1 MIILLNGPPRC
12 GKDTA
17 AEFITL
23 MVGNSKVQHMKM
35 SRPLKSAIRGIFGF
49 THIEVHALE
58 SCKDQS
64 KREDGPEFADLSYRE
79 MQIKLFEHLKETYG
93 PGILGQIF
101 VRHDRHTMKRHT
113 VVSDAGLTVE
123 IEPIVEAYPYKD
135 IGLIQIR
142 RPGCNFDND
151 IREYIGPHKSIGN
164 FEVVENKYDLELFQA
179 QIRRVLVKWEL
190 LDDKRDN

>member
-35 SRPLKSAIRGIFGF
+35 SRPMKAALRLIFGF
-49 THIEVHALE
+49 TMAEVRELE
-58 SCKDQS
+58 ENKDQGN
-64 KREDGPEFADLSYRE
+64 GPEFADLSYRE

-190 LDDKRDN
+190 LDDERDN

>member
-23 MVGNSKVQHMKM
+23 MVGNSKVQHIKM
-35 SRPLKSAIRGIFGF
+35 SRPMKAALRVIFGF
-49 THIEVHALE
+49 TITETRELE
-58 SCKDQS
+58 ENKDQNN
-64 KREDGPEFADLSYRE
+64 GLEFADLSYRD

-93 PGILGQIF
+93 PEVLGRIF
-101 VRHDRHTMKRHT
+101 IRYNKQTMKQHT

-123 IEPIVEAYPYKD
+123 IEPIIEAYPYKD

-151 IREYIGPHKSIGN
+151 IREYIGPHRGIGN
-164 FEVVENKYDLELFQA
+164 FEVVENKYDMELFQA

-190 LDDKRDN
+190 LDDERDN

>member
-1 MIILLNGPPRC
+1 MIILLNGPPRS

-23 MVGNSKVQHMKM
+23 MVGNSKVQHIKM
-35 SRPLKSAIRGIFGF
+35 SRPMKAALRLIFGF
-49 THIEVHALE
+49 TMAEVRELE
-58 SCKDQS
+58 ANKDQGN
-64 KREDGPEFADLSYRE
+64 GPEFADLSYRE

-93 PGILGQIF
+93 PEVLGRIF
-101 VRHDRHTMKRHT
+101 IRHDRHTMKRHT
-113 VVSDAGLTVE
+113 VVSDAGLSVE
-123 IEPIVEAYPYKD
+123 IEPIVEAYPYKE

-142 RPGCNFDND
+142 RPGCNFDDD
-151 IREYIGPHKSIGN
+151 IREYIGPHRGIGN

-190 LDDKRDN
+190 LDDERNN

>member
-1 MIILLNGPPRC
+1 MIILLNGPPRS

-23 MVGNSKVQHMKM
+23 MVGNSKVQHIKM
-35 SRPLKSAIRGIFGF
+35 SRPMKAALRLIFGF
-49 THIEVHALE
+49 TMAEVRELE
-58 SCKDQS
+58 ENKDQGN
-64 KREDGPEFADLSYRE
+64 GPEFADLSYRE

-93 PGILGQIF
+93 PEVLGRIF
-101 VRHDRHTMKRHT
+101 IRHDRHTMKRHT
-113 VVSDAGLTVE
+113 VVSDAGLSVE
-123 IEPIVEAYPYKD
+123 IEPIVEAYPYKE

-142 RPGCNFDND
+142 RPGCNFDDD
-151 IREYIGPHKSIGN
+151 IREYIGPHRGIGN

-190 LDDKRDN
+190 LDDERDN

>member
-1 MIILLNGPPRC
+1 MIILLNGPPRS

-23 MVGNSKVQHMKM
+23 MVGNSKVQHIKM
-35 SRPLKSAIRGIFGF
+35 SRPMKAALRLIFGF
-49 THIEVHALE
+49 TMAEVRELE
-58 SCKDQS
+58 ENKDQGNGS
-64 KREDGPEFADLSYRE
+64 EFADLSYRE

-93 PGILGQIF
+93 PEVLGRIF
-101 VRHDRHTMKRHT
+101 IRHDRHTMKRHT
-113 VVSDAGLTVE
+113 VVSDAGLSVE
-123 IEPIVEAYPYKD
+123 IEPIVEAYPYKE

-142 RPGCNFDND
+142 RPGCNFDDD
-151 IREYIGPHKSIGN
+151 IREYIGPHRGIGN

-190 LDDKRDN
+190 LDDERDN

>member
-1 MIILLNGPPRC
+1 MIILLNGPPRS

-23 MVGNSKVQHMKM
+23 MVGNSKVQHIKM
-35 SRPLKSAIRGIFGF
+35 SRPMKAALRLIFGF
-49 THIEVHALE
+49 TMAEVRELE
-58 SCKDQS
+58 ENKDQGN
-64 KREDGPEFADLSYRE
+64 GPEFADLSYRE

-93 PGILGQIF
+93 PEVLGRIF
-101 VRHDRHTMKRHT
+101 IRHDRHTMKRHT
-113 VVSDAGLTVE
+113 VVSDAGLSVE
-123 IEPIVEAYPYKD
+123 IEPIVEAYPYKE

-142 RPGCNFDND
+142 RPGCNFDDD
-151 IREYIGPHKSIGN
+151 IREYIGPHRGIGN

>member
-35 SRPLKSAIRGIFGF
+35 SRPMKAALRLIFGF
-49 THIEVHALE
+49 TMAEVRELE
-58 SCKDQS
+58 ENKDQGN
-64 KREDGPEFADLSYRE
+64 GPEFADLSYRE

-179 QIRRVLVKWEL
+179 QIKRVLVKWEL

>member
-23 MVGNSKVQHMKM
+23 MVGNSKVQHIKM
-35 SRPLKSAIRGIFGF
+35 SRPMKAALRLIFGF
-49 THIEVHALE
+49 TMAEVRELE
-58 SCKDQS
+58 ENKDQGN
-64 KREDGPEFADLSYRE
+64 GPEFADLSYRE

-93 PGILGQIF
+93 PEVLGRIF
-101 VRHDRHTMKRHT
+101 IRHDRHTMKRHT
-113 VVSDAGLTVE
+113 VVSDAGLSVE
-123 IEPIVEAYPYKD
+123 IEPIVEAYPYKE

-142 RPGCNFDND
+142 RPGCNFDDD
-151 IREYIGPHKSIGN
+151 IREYIGPHRGIGN

-190 LDDKRDN
+190 LDDERDN

>member
-1 MIILLNGPPRC
+1 MIILLNGPPRS

-23 MVGNSKVQHMKM
+23 MVGNSKVQHIKM
-35 SRPLKSAIRGIFGF
+35 SRPMKAALRLIFGF
-49 THIEVHALE
+49 TMAEVRELE
-58 SCKDQS
+58 ENKDQGN
-64 KREDGPEFADLSYRE
+64 GPEFADLSYRE

-93 PGILGQIF
+93 PEVLGRIF
-101 VRHDRHTMKRHT
+101 IRHDRHTMKRHT

-179 QIRRVLVKWEL
+179 QIKRVLVKWEL

>member
-35 SRPLKSAIRGIFGF
+35 SRPMKAALRLIFGF
-49 THIEVHALE
+49 TMAEVRELE
-58 SCKDQS
+58 ENKDQGN
-64 KREDGPEFADLSYRE
+64 GPEFADLSYRE